1 MLTTLLQEVQH
12 ASSSGLHILKD
23 FMEAKVVDT
32 VRLLLRLL
40 PPVTLAQKSESSI
53 PVILQGSLNY
63 LFWRDQTM
71 QIYGNFEGVPF

>member
-40 PPVTLAQKSESSI
+40 PPVTLA
-53 PVILQGSLNY
+53 
-63 LFWRDQTM
+63 
-71 QIYGNFEGVPF
+71 